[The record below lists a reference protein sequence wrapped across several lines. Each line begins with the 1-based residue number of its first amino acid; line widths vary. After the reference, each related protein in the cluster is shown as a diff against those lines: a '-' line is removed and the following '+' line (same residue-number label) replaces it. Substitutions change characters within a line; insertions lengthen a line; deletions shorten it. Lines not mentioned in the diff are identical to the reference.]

1 MNDPDPA
8 AVNASVLHRRDW
20 AVPFGIA
27 IAAELVY
34 IAGRTWLFE
43 QGTHGIRQ
51 ELVLDAW
58 RLLFIPLYVVL
69 FRRLHD
75 KGRSSRRMPWH
86 PLLLAAVVLI
96 IATPPFGAAI
106 EGSAYLAVLAGL
118 TFPIAVPREELFDHG
133 ILQDTLER
141 LLGPVPAILLTA
153 ILFTAGHSQFM
164 TDFNLAAASDIAA
177 TGLLL
182 GVIYQRTRN
191 LPLVMVIHLLADEAI
206 TLTPRPA
213 LGPDTLLFLN
223 AATAMLALTWWHL
236 DRRAA
241 R

>member
-1 MNDPDPA
+1 
-8 AVNASVLHRRDW
+8 V
-20 AVPFGIA
+20 
-27 IAAELVY
+27 
-34 IAGRTWLFE
+34 
-43 QGTHGIRQ
+43 RQ

-69 FRRLHD
+69 FRRLHGT
-75 KGRSSRRMPWH
+75 GRTSRGMPWH
-86 PLLLAAVVLI
+86 PLLLAAVVII
-96 IATPPFGAAI
+96 IATPPFGAAV
-106 EGSAYLAVLAGL
+106 EGSAYVAVLAGL

-141 LLGPVPAILLTA
+141 LLGPVRAVLLTA
-153 ILFTAGHSQFM
+153 IEFTVSHSQVM

-191 LPLVMVIHLLADEAI
+191 MPLVIGIHLLGDEII

-213 LGPDTLLFLN
+213 VGPDVLLILN
-223 AATAMLALTWWHL
+223 AATAVLALTWWYL
-236 DRRAA
+236 DRRAT